1 MLNPRQRAVLGA
13 LVRGP
18 VAPGE
23 LGDRLELP
31 AAAVTGHIDTL
42 RDHGFEIERGPDG
55 FELQSVPEYGYGV
68 QADLEAPF
76 VIDYTPE
83 VSSTNERAR
92 ELAESAETD
101 VAVLAETQTAGRGR
115 YDRVWTSP
123 PGGIYCSVL
132 LRPTLPPEE
141 SGVLNLAAAL
151 AAADAAAEVSVEV
164 GCKWP
169 NDVLGPD
176 GDKLGGVL
184 AESATRD
191 GAVEWLVIG
200 LGLNVNLDPAELPPE
215 ATSLS
220 ALAGSPIDRRVVTQ
234 TYLETFD
241 RWRRDRDG
249 IVPAWRRRSTTLGQE
264 VWLSTGGE
272 EFVGEATD
280 IDDSGRL
287 VVKTAAGRRRIGAG
301 ECEHLRPM

>member
-1 MLNPRQRAVLGA
+1 MLNPRQRAVLDA

-18 VAPGE
+18 VEPAE

-42 RDHGFEIERGPDG
+42 REHGFEIERGSAG
-55 FELQSVPEYGYGV
+55 FELQTVPEYGYGV
-68 QADLEAPF
+68 QAGLEAPF

-92 ELAESAETD
+92 ELAESGETD

-115 YDRVWTSP
+115 FDRGWTSP
-123 PGGIYCSVL
+123 AGGIYCSVL

-141 SGVLNLAAAL
+141 VGVLNLAAAI
-151 AAADAAAEVSVEV
+151 AAVEAAAEVGVGA

-176 GDKLGGVL
+176 GDKLAGIL

-191 GAVEWLVIG
+191 GTVEWVVIG
-200 LGLNVNLDPAELPPE
+200 LGLNANLDPAELPAE
-215 ATSLS
+215 STSLS
-220 ALAGSPIDRRVVTQ
+220 ALAGSSIDRRAVTQ
-234 TYLETFD
+234 TYLESLD
-241 RWRRDRDG
+241 RWRRNRSE
-249 IVPAWRRRSTTLGQE
+249 IVPAWRDRATTLGQE
-264 VWLSTGGE
+264 VWVRTGEE

-280 IDDSGRL
+280 VDDSGRL
-287 VVKTAAGRRRIGAG
+287 LVETDNGRRRIGAG
-301 ECEHLRPM
+301 DCEHLRPV